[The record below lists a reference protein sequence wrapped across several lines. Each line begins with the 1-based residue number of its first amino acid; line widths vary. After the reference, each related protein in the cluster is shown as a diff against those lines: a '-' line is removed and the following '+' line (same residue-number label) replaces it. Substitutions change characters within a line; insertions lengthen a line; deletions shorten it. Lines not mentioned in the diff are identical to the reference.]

1 MGNTF
6 FIRKH
11 VLILFFLC
19 LLTTNLFAQEKLYV
33 FYPTI
38 SNPEIIKD
46 LLEKHV
52 QRTDVLVFS
61 KHDDFITKV
70 KADLPDAIIT
80 KTVLIFDQLG
90 NYEVLLN
97 GQRNG
102 KAETRYVILS
112 INKSLNIESINT
124 STVIGVVNFLGR
136 TGMGSFTK
144 QFFSTAPRLKRVSKV
159 GDLLPLLSLNIAAGI
174 LIEDVFVDYFKSTS
188 QLNFFVTPLPVII
201 NGTVGF
207 AVKKERKADKAVN
220 ILKKNDKEICDL
232 FHIQQWK

>member
-1 MGNTF
+1 MVITF
-6 FIRKH
+6 IIRKH

-19 LLTTNLFAQEKLYV
+19 LLTTNLLAQENLYV

-52 QRTDVLVFS
+52 KSTDVLVFG
-61 KHDDFITKV
+61 KHDDFITRV
-70 KADLPDAIIT
+70 KADQPDAIIT

-90 NYEVLLN
+90 DYEVLLN

-112 INKSLNIESINT
+112 ISKPLNIESINS
-124 STVIGVVNFLGR
+124 STVIGIVNFLGR
-136 TGMGSFTK
+136 TGIESFSK
-144 QFFSTAPRLKRVSKV
+144 QFFPTAPRLKRVSKV

-174 LIEDVFVDYFKSTS
+174 LIEDVFVDYFKTTS
-188 QLNFFVTPLPVII
+188 QLNFFVTPLPVLI

-207 AVKKERKADKAVN
+207 AVKKERKADKVVN